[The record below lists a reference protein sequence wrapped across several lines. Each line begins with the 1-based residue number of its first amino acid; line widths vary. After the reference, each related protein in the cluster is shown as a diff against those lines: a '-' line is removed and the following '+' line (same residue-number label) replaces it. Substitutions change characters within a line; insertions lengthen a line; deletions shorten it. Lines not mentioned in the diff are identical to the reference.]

1 VTTLFW
7 TAPQPSAGPPDPI
20 ATLPDPVRV
29 ALGDVVER
37 LHQDHRCCLPLSA
50 VAAVVLACL
59 DDIQA
64 TPASALPELAERL
77 ARFRLAE
84 NGHRPGCTARADG

>member
-1 VTTLFW
+1 MTTLFP
-7 TAPQPSAGPPDPI
+7 TATPPSAGYPDPT
-20 ATLPDPVRV
+20 ADLPDPVRA

-37 LHQDHRCCLPLSA
+37 LHQDYRCCLPLAA
-50 VAAVVLACL
+50 VAGVVLACV

-77 ARFRLAE
+77 ARVRLAE
-84 NGHRPGCTARADG
+84 NGHRHP

>member
-1 VTTLFW
+1 MTTLFW
-7 TAPQPSAGPPDPI
+7 AATQPSAGYPDPT
-20 ATLPDPVRV
+20 ADLPDPVRT
-29 ALGDVVER
+29 ALGGVVER
-37 LHQDHRCCLPLSA
+37 LHQDYRCCLPLAA

-59 DDIQA
+59 GDIQA

-84 NGHRPGCTARADG
+84 NGHRHR